1 MGSWGC
7 FPGAVLERDPV
18 SFYNVVSDFHL
29 GARLGKIH
37 LEARFLC
44 DGFPGC
50 RKHKKAECERT
61 HHS

>member
-29 GARLGKIH
+29 D
-37 LEARFLC
+37 ARF
-44 DGFPGC
+44 
-50 RKHKKAECERT
+50 RKN
-61 HHS
+61 SFGSSLSV